1 MSRDSLPHLGRH
13 EGRWYALGYSGS
25 GVAMAPYLGHKVA
38 LRLLG
43 DAGGETPFEQTAFPS
58 VPFFSGQ
65 SWFLA
70 PLELWYR
77 VKDWREGSP

>member
-1 MSRDSLPHLGRH
+1 MRRIYLDYNASTPISQG
-13 EGRWYALGYSGS
+13 AL
-25 GVAMAPYLGHKVA
+25 VAMAPYLGHKVA

-43 DAGGETPFEQTAFPS
+43 DPAGETPFEETPFPA